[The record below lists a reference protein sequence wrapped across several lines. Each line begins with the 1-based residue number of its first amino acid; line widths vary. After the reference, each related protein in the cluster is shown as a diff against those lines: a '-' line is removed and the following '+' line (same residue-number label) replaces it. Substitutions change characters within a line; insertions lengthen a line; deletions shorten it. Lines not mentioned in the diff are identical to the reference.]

1 MSETAKN
8 ARTNKTANDTDD
20 SKSLYE
26 LAMSCTGEYGAL
38 FIDDAT
44 TDAANIMA
52 QMVITMT
59 QMVFMKEN

>member
-1 MSETAKN
+1 MHRRVWSF
-8 ARTNKTANDTDD
+8 
-20 SKSLYE
+20 
-26 LAMSCTGEYGAL
+26 